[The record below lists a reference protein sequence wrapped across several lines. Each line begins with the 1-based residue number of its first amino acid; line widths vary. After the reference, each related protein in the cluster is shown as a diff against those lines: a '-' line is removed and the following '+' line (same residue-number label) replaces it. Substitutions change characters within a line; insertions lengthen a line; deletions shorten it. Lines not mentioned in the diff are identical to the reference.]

1 VKSGGVGFWTRIALL
16 FLVRSGRSTA
26 ALSVMV
32 IAAVAALIFLTA
44 LSVGVKDAML
54 SNTVGLFS
62 GHITVYDLPENIAP
76 AELLT
81 DGVKTV
87 LKRRYLPGV
96 LSGNGLA
103 LPLTL
108 CGIDPPKESATTAL
122 KKKITAGRYPR
133 TGQSEILIS
142 RELAR
147 SFGVRIGSELRFQDR
162 RGSPALRFTVAGIFQ
177 TGLEALDRGLA
188 FCPLDRLPEG
198 ETPWTAAVFLEP
210 GLAPAAIMDDYRQ
223 HLPATVRLAS
233 WEDQMPDLRQ
243 LIDLEAVSMAVVI
256 VLVFGVVA
264 IGIAC
269 SFVIFII
276 RNMREYGILKA
287 MGVTTAEMA
296 RLIIAKVALMNLAA
310 CGAGL
315 LMGVLTVLAVA
326 RLGGIDIS
334 AFTSHNRYF
343 AVSGVITPRLT
354 AFSLWAPPA
363 VSLVF
368 SLLAGIWPA
377 LLVAR
382 KRAADI
388 LRMV

>member
-1 VKSGGVGFWTRIALL
+1 MTSGGAGFWVRIAFL

-26 ALSVMV
+26 ALSIMV
-32 IAAVAALIFLTA
+32 ITAVAALIFLSA

-54 SNTVGLFS
+54 RNTVGLFA
-62 GHITVYDLPENIAP
+62 GHITVYDLPEKIS
-76 AELLT
+76 T
-81 DGVKTV
+81 DDLQTAGVRAV
-87 LKRRYLPGV
+87 LKRRYLTGV
-96 LSGNGLA
+96 LSGDDLA
-103 LPLTL
+103 LPVTL
-108 CGIDPPKESATTAL
+108 CGIDPSKESATTAL
-122 KKKITAGRYPR
+122 EKKIVAGRYPR
-133 TGQSEILIS
+133 HGQTEILIS
-142 RELAR
+142 RDQAE
-147 SFGVRIGSELRFQDR
+147 SFGVHIGDALRFQDQ
-162 RGSPALRFTVAGIFQ
+162 RGNPALDLTVAGIFQ

-188 FCPLDRLPEG
+188 FCALDRLPDG
-198 ETPWTAAVFLEP
+198 AIPWTAAVFLNP
-210 GLAPAAIMDDYRQ
+210 GVAPAAILTVYRQ
-223 HLPATVRLAS
+223 ELPATVRFES

-243 LIDLEAVSMAVVI
+243 LIDLEAISMVVVI
-256 VLVFGVVA
+256 MLVFGVVA

-287 MGVTTAEMA
+287 MGVTTTEMA
-296 RLIIAKVALMNLAA
+296 RLIMAKVVLMNLAA

-315 LMGVLTVLAVA
+315 LIGVLTVLVVA
-326 RLGGIDIS
+326 WLGGIDIS

-343 AVSGVITPRLT
+343 AVSGVIFPRLT
-354 AFSLWAPPA
+354 AFSLWAPPV

-368 SLLAGIWPA
+368 SVLAGIWPA